1 MHQQSLIIALIEGL
15 ASYARNCNSS
25 SAYVSYWLH
34 GGKQVSHQ
42 YQLFLD
48 ELKLCLSGPQQHVLC
63 VDHKPMGRQSGSYI
77 ICSGV
82 LSIIL
87 KAGAKILMG

>member
-1 MHQQSLIIALIEGL
+1 MHQQSLIIALIEGV
-15 ASYARNCNSS
+15 ARYARNCNSS

-48 ELKLCLSGPQQHVLC
+48 ELKLCLS
-63 VDHKPMGRQSGSYI
+63 
-77 ICSGV
+77 
-82 LSIIL
+82 
-87 KAGAKILMG
+87 